1 MKHSELLEQ
10 LDYLEQAINSL
21 RKQLTSSPIISEKG
35 ERERDKEYRIVETM
49 VNRMGLYDKKT
60 FLALKLGYKNFSEAV
75 NDLGIR
81 KFEKLCE
88 ERFG

>member
-21 RKQLTSSPIISEKG
+21 RKQLTSSPVISEKG
-35 ERERDKEYRIVETM
+35 ERDKEYRIVETM

-75 NDLGIR
+75 NDLGVR

>member
-1 MKHSELLEQ
+1 
-10 LDYLEQAINSL
+10 
-21 RKQLTSSPIISEKG
+21 
-35 ERERDKEYRIVETM
+35 
-49 VNRMGLYDKKT
+49 MGLYDKKT

-75 NDLGIR
+75 NDLGVR